1 MSYMTPDNLGNWE
14 DKPKPFVWANKHSD
28 ILTQILEP
36 FVIILSCGRTDFGL
50 LEESPA
56 KLLIWKLI
64 YLVSWGRPGLWKF
77 KINEFEANFGW
88 GISAKLPFDLNYG
101 KPTLIQLMV
110 QCHYLWHFA
119 DLYCHTVSLVCFVN
133 STCCTV
139 LWDMSNL
146 NLCTINTFETT
157 MVEGLLELTY
167 LFRQF
172 WPKNI
177 RIKPVYMWCICC
189 VIYRG
194 DNAIR
199 K

>member
-1 MSYMTPDNLGNWE
+1 MEFILLAIHLYIESEPWFKRKSLVCPYISN
-14 DKPKPFVWANKHSD
+14 SD
-28 ILTQILEP
+28 CHFTRE
-36 FVIILSCGRTDFGL
+36 
-50 LEESPA
+50 
-56 KLLIWKLI
+56 
-64 YLVSWGRPGLWKF
+64 WKF

-119 DLYCHTVSLVCFVN
+119 DLYWYIPISYGISCSFCKL
-133 STCCTV
+133 
-139 LWDMSNL
+139 DMLYGFLGYEQSDNM
-146 NLCTINTFETT
+146 NLCTINTFKTT